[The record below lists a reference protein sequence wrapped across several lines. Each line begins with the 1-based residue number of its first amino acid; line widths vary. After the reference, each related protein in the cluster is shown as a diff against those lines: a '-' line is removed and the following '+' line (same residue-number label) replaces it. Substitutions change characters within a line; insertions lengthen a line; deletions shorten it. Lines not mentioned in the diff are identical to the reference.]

1 MLIHSLKAAIARQD
15 TKSTTQRDV
24 IYKKFILN
32 IRPVQYFFT
41 YFISYGGG
49 GVLKSHNSDCGFVYF
64 SL

>member
-1 MLIHSLKAAIARQD
+1 MLVHSLKAEIARQD

-32 IRPVQYFFT
+32 IRPVQYFF
-41 YFISYGGG
+41 YLFYQLWGGG
-49 GVLKSHNSDCGFVYF
+49 LKSHNSDCGFVYF

>member
-49 GVLKSHNSDCGFVYF
+49 GC
-64 SL
+64 